1 MRVFMFYLQKILKFI
16 NENLYFTFAFQN
28 IIFGIGGL
36 VYAMVG
42 TWTLGKQRA
51 FLYMAISVLIFNVV
65 NLVLLEVGEWHILLP
80 EPAKKLIEQGNVK
93 MLLLYGEV
101 FIVFAA
107 IFFFLFFFRLYLSTH
122 SYAIQTVKLNLWN
135 IERM

>member
-1 MRVFMFYLQKILKFI
+1 MSFGIISRKLQQLI
-16 NENLYFTFAFQN
+16 NKSFSSAFQN
-28 IIFGIGGL
+28 IIFGIGGA

-51 FLYMAISVLIFNVV
+51 FLYMAISVLIINVV

-101 FIVFAA
+101 FIVFRY
-107 IFFFLFFFRLYLSTH
+107 LFFFSPIFQLALIPNFFSH
-122 SYAIQTVKLNLWN
+122 SDGGIKFMKY
-135 IERM
+135 

>member
-1 MRVFMFYLQKILKFI
+1 
-16 NENLYFTFAFQN
+16 
-28 IIFGIGGL
+28 
-36 VYAMVG
+36 MVG

-51 FLYMAISVLIFNVV
+51 FLYMAISVLIINVV

-101 FIVFAA
+101 FIVFSY
-107 IFFFLFFFRLYLSTH
+107 LSFFRLFFNSLSFQIFLSH
-122 SYAIQTVKLNLWN
+122 SDGEIKFMKY
-135 IERM
+135 